1 MAKPLT
7 GEGTILNS
15 LHEKEETVRFLGA
28 FIILIS
34 LGSSVFAALPPQF
47 SDCLYG
53 DSSDAS
59 VSDLK
64 AIAQSTPVTYCQT
77 KSGMGDK
84 SSVID
89 LLKTKNVQLGISL
102 AKTNYPREDLI
113 EFAGVGSYV
122 LYVDSARLDKVYL
135 ADLLAKG
142 VQLVVSSGDSSL
154 SKYDLLHLAK
164 TKSFIYHVNSVAT
177 KEDLSELA
185 KAGVQLVLR
194 SGKTFLA
201 KEYIVEISKQH
212 PGLVMLV
219 P

>member
-1 MAKPLT
+1 M
-7 GEGTILNS
+7 G
-15 LHEKEETVRFLGA
+15 FLGA
-28 FIILIS
+28 FVLLGS
-34 LGSSVFAALPPQF
+34 LGFSTRAALPPQF
-47 SDCLYG
+47 SECLYG
-53 DSSDAS
+53 DSSNAS
-59 VSDLK
+59 VSDLQ

-77 KSGMGDK
+77 KTGMGDK
-84 SSVID
+84 YSVID

-102 AKTNYPREDLI
+102 AKTNYQREDLI
-113 EFAGVGSYV
+113 ELAGVGSYL
-122 LYVDSARLDKVYL
+122 LYVDSGRLDKVYL
-135 ADLLAKG
+135 ADLLSKG

-164 TKSFIYHVNSVAT
+164 TKSFIYHVNSIAT
-177 KEDLSELA
+177 KEELLDLA

-194 SGKTFLA
+194 SGKTFLP